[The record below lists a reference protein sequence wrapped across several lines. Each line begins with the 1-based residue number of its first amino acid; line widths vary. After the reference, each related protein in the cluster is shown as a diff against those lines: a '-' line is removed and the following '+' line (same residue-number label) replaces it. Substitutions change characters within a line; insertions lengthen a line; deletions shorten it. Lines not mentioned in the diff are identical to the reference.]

1 MTETDITTEEGQHLP
16 ALPRIDPARLRLFR
30 TGDHRVRATI
40 EGDRS
45 YLRVSIS
52 RAFPLSDPH
61 RYVGLRDGAQ
71 KDIGLIVEPAELDH
85 QSRQIID
92 EELRRSYLLP
102 TITRIISLKREFGMS
117 LWEVETDRGRAEFT
131 MTSGQDN
138 IAELSATRLV
148 LTDIEGGRYEIPDV
162 RRLDSA
168 SQALLDQVL

>member
-1 MTETDITTEEGQHLP
+1 MTEIGVTTKNGQHLP
-16 ALPRIDPARLRLFR
+16 ALPRLDPARLRLFR
-30 TGDHRVRATI
+30 TGDHRVRATV

-52 RAFPLSDPH
+52 RAFPFGDRH

-71 KDIGLIVEPAELDH
+71 KEIGLIVDPAELDH
-85 QSRQIID
+85 QSRQIIA
-92 EELRRSYLLP
+92 EELRRRYLLP
-102 TITRIISLKREFGMS
+102 TIIRIISLKREFGMS

-131 MTSGQDN
+131 MTGGQDN

-148 LTDIEGGRYEIPDV
+148 LTDIEGNRYEIPDM
-162 RRLDSA
+162 RRLDAA